1 MIDIQLF
8 QRDVSMFKSLYVMFY
23 ICMVIDGYT
32 PDREQNDV
40 RSLIEGLRSDI
51 SCSDISFC
59 GPIMYT

>member
-8 QRDVSMFKSLYVMFY
+8 QRDVIIFKSLYCHVLY
-23 ICMVIDGYT
+23 MVIDGYT